1 TMDGDSWHVIITV
14 SGVVEHDSKQTGS
27 KMAAMRAAWDAWEES
42 KVPPKPRI
50 SKEAGGWR
58 VRLEK
63 GGQVVLE
70 TWQKGT
76 QKQAIDAA
84 MDEWIKAKK

>member
-1 TMDGDSWHVIITV
+1 M
-14 SGVVEHDSKQTGS
+14 
-27 KMAAMRAAWDAWEES
+27 
-42 KVPPKPRI
+42 PPKPRI

-76 QKQAIDAA
+76 QKQAVDAA
-84 MDEWIKAKK
+84 LDEWMKAKK